1 MKDEDKAL
9 ILINGVTENY
19 TMRTTALQETDKVED
34 YEHVIQSLLNEE
46 AKQATK
52 NDNSDEQAFYST

>member
-1 MKDEDKAL
+1 VKDEDKAL